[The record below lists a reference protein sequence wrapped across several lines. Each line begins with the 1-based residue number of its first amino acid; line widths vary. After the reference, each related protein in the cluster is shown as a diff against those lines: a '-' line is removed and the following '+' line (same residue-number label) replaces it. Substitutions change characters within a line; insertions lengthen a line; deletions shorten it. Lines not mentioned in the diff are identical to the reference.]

1 VDTSNEETRKL
12 LRAIDA
18 NANRVSE
25 GLRVVEEVVRFILD
39 DSDLTEKLKGMRH
52 FVREKVLDLSGS
64 LSNLVA
70 ARESDGDVGRRFST
84 TDSSQREDAAGI
96 VAANAK
102 RAQEG
107 IRVLEELSVSFDP
120 ESSNK
125 FKELRFELYSLEKE
139 IIGRLGKGTSW
150 NESEHRR

>member
-1 VDTSNEETRKL
+1 MDKPNEERGKL

-39 DSDLTEKLKGMRH
+39 DSDLTEKLKGTRH
-52 FVREKVLDLSGS
+52 FVREKALELGGS

-70 ARESDGDVGRRFST
+70 ARESDADVGRRLST
-84 TDSSQREDAAGI
+84 TDSSERKDAAGI
-96 VAANAK
+96 VAANIK

-107 IRVLEELSVSFDP
+107 IRVLEELSASFDA
-120 ESSNK
+120 EGSNK
-125 FKELRFELYSLEKE
+125 FKEMRFELYSLEKE
-139 IIGRLGKGTSW
+139 IIGRLRK
-150 NESEHRR
+150 

>member
-1 VDTSNEETRKL
+1 VNKCGEERQKL

-39 DSDLTEKLKGMRH
+39 DPGLTGKLKGMRH
-52 FVREKVLDLSGS
+52 FVRENALKLGGS

-70 ARESDGDVGRRFST
+70 ARESDADVGRRLST
-84 TDSSQREDAAGI
+84 TDSSERKDVEGI
-96 VAANAK
+96 VAANLK

-107 IRVLEELSVSFDP
+107 IRVLEELSASVDAD
-120 ESSNK
+120 SSNK
-125 FKELRFELYSLEKE
+125 FKEMRFELYSLEKE
-139 IIGRLGKGTSW
+139 IVGRLSK
-150 NESEHRR
+150 

>member
-1 VDTSNEETRKL
+1 VSEPDEERSKL
-12 LRAIDA
+12 LRAVDA

-52 FVREKVLDLSGS
+52 FVREQALELGDS
-64 LSNLVA
+64 LSKLIA
-70 ARESDGDVGRRFST
+70 ARESDADVGRRLST
-84 TDSSQREDAAGI
+84 TDSSRRKDAAGI
-96 VAANAK
+96 VAANMK

-107 IRVLEELSVSFDP
+107 VRVLEELSASFKADT
-120 ESSNK
+120 SNK

-139 IIGRLGKGTSW
+139 IIGRLR
-150 NESEHRR
+150 E